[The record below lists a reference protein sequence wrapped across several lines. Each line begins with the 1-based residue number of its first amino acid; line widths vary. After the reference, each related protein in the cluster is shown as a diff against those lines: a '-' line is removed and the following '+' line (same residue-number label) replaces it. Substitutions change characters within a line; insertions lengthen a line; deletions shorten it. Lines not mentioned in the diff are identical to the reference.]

1 MKRAHDKITPVKLV
15 IALALF
21 CALQASAARKH
32 IVLISGD
39 EEYRSEEALPQLA
52 RILAKH
58 HGFTCSVLFALDP
71 DGTVNPN
78 RSDNNPG
85 LEALKKADL
94 VILMTR
100 FRDWPDDQMKHFVDY
115 VESGRPI
122 VALRTA
128 THAFAFKNNKTYARW
143 SWNSREPGWEGG
155 FGKKVLGET
164 WVSHHGAHGKQSTR
178 AIIAPGGRNSPILRG
193 IKDGDVWGPTDVYT
207 AQPPADAD
215 VLLLGQVLT
224 GMQPSDPPL
233 EGPKND
239 PMMPVAW
246 TRFWNTP
253 GGKTMRVFTTTM
265 GSSQDLE
272 NEGFRRLVV
281 NAVYWGLGMEKKIR
295 PNANVQIVGTYKP
308 TPFGFNKAQK
318 GRKPEDF

>member
-1 MKRAHDKITPVKLV
+1 MKFIVTL
-15 IALALF
+15 LLL
-21 CALQASAARKH
+21 CAFNGHAAKKH
-32 IVLISGD
+32 VVLISGD

-58 HGFTCSVLFALDP
+58 HGLSCSVLFALDP

-78 RSDNNPG
+78 RSENNPG
-85 LEALKKADL
+85 LDALKTADL

-128 THAFAFKNNKTYARW
+128 THAFAFRNNKTYARW
-143 SWNSREPGWEGG
+143 SWNSKEPGWEGG
-155 FGKKVLGET
+155 FGRKVLGET

-178 AIIAPGGRNSPILRG
+178 AIIAPGKQKHPILRG

-207 AQPPADAD
+207 AHPTTDAD
-215 VLLLGQVLT
+215 ILLLGQVLT
-224 GMQPSDPPL
+224 GMRPTDPPL
-233 EGPKND
+233 QGPKND

-246 TRFWNTP
+246 TRFWNAP
-253 GGKTMRVFTTTM
+253 SGKTMRVFTTTM

-272 NEGFRRLVV
+272 SAGFRRLIV
-281 NAVYWGLGMEKKIR
+281 NAVYWGLGMENKIR
-295 PNANVQIVGTYKP
+295 PNAKVDIIGPYKP
-308 TPFGFNKAQK
+308 TPFGFNAFQK